1 MVRLSLRHELPFVTI
16 SLGYRGATIDIPDVL
31 VDTGAASTVVNADV
45 VSAVGLVWERT
56 DRLRALRGV
65 GGHEYVFTRVVD
77 RLTVGD
83 AGVTPFEIE
92 VGEMDYG
99 FDIKAILGMD
109 FLRAA
114 GAVIDLRRPCLE
126 VAS

>member
-45 VSAVGLVWERT
+45 VSAVGLIWERT

-109 FLRAA
+109 FLRSA